1 MDAISKFVISA
12 VFFSGLTYSIY
23 WLIEVRRA
31 ALRLHEMAD
40 DLQVIR
46 GEVKAIRRAVRHEGD
61 YAP

>member
-1 MDAISKFVISA
+1 MDAIWIFVISA
-12 VFFSGLTYSIY
+12 VFVYGLIYSIY

-31 ALRLHEMAD
+31 ALRLHGIAD

-46 GEVKAIRRAVRHEGD
+46 GEVRAIRRAVRHEGD